1 MEIDMMKEPDV
12 MVYLMTGFLDSG
24 KTQFLNF
31 TLSQDYFQI
40 DGKTLLILCEEG
52 EEEYDPMEMLKYG
65 VVIETVEEKE
75 DLTEE
80 WLEEMN
86 KKHEPE
92 RVVIEY
98 NGMWQVSEFEK
109 MKLPAGWAIEQKIT
123 TVDAS
128 TFQMYLTNLKPLFV
142 EMVKGAELVLFNRC
156 EDKKPLAGYRRSV
169 KVVSPQA
176 EVIFE
181 DENGEVD
188 NIFEDE
194 VPYDLKAPVI
204 EIPRED
210 YGIWYI
216 DAMDKPDRYRGKT
229 VEFTGMVLKT
239 PDFPKN
245 NFVPGRMAM
254 TCCEA
259 DMTFLGFMCKA
270 KNARLLETKDWVKV
284 RARVE
289 YEYMP
294 EYEGEGPMLYA
305 DYVEKAEPI
314 EEIVQF

>member
-1 MEIDMMKEPDV
+1 MSSAKRRRNGDRYDERARCYGLSDDR
-12 MVYLMTGFLDSG
+12 FSDSG

-52 EEEYDPMEMLKYG
+52 EEQYDPMEMLKYG
-65 VVIETVEEKE
+65 VVIETVEDKE

-142 EMVKGAELVLFNRC
+142 EMVKELNLCCLIVVKIRNRWQ
-156 EDKKPLAGYRRSV
+156 DT
-169 KVVSPQA
+169 A
-176 EVIFE
+176 EV
-181 DENGEVD
+181 
-188 NIFEDE
+188 
-194 VPYDLKAPVI
+194 L
-204 EIPRED
+204 
-210 YGIWYI
+210 
-216 DAMDKPDRYRGKT
+216 
-229 VEFTGMVLKT
+229 
-239 PDFPKN
+239 
-245 NFVPGRMAM
+245 
-254 TCCEA
+254 
-259 DMTFLGFMCKA
+259 
-270 KNARLLETKDWVKV
+270 RL
-284 RARVE
+284 
-289 YEYMP
+289 
-294 EYEGEGPMLYA
+294 
-305 DYVEKAEPI
+305 
-314 EEIVQF
+314 